1 MGGRFVITSIF
12 DLTLSPQIFFL
23 DIEMVHF
30 FVKLKARFS
39 FFLDQI
45 RRDTSGE
52 FMVIRFAFYQVN
64 FRV

>member
-12 DLTLSPQIFFL
+12 DLTLSPQSFFL

-39 FFLDQI
+39 FFSSTKSEEI
-45 RRDTSGE
+45 P
-52 FMVIRFAFYQVN
+52 QVN
-64 FRV
+64 LWLYDSPFTR

>member
-12 DLTLSPQIFFL
+12 DLTLSPQSFFL

-39 FFLDQI
+39 FFP
-45 RRDTSGE
+45 RP
-52 FMVIRFAFYQVN
+52 N
-64 FRV
+64 